1 MLTILAQQETGMW
14 TMRYDFVL
22 LMDSALGVHCRANHQ
37 SPVLLV
43 DSRFWFAISVLLMD
57 EVF

>member
-1 MLTILAQQETGMW
+1 MAQQETGMW